1 MATLILSL
9 LLGSVSLSFI
19 GGVGAALTVGLR
31 RSGVL
36 LSLIVLPL
44 YTPILIFGS
53 SAVQAAVGG
62 FEHSG
67 QLAVLGAF
75 LALAVSLA
83 PLAMS
88 AALRISVEG

>member
-1 MATLILSL
+1 MSSL
-9 LLGSVSLSFI
+9 LLGSMSLSFI
-19 GGVGAALTVGLR
+19 GGIGAALTVGLR
-31 RSGVL
+31 RSSVL

-53 SAVQAAVGG
+53 GAVQGAVEGFAVG
-62 FEHSG
+62 G

-75 LALAVSLA
+75 LALSVSLS